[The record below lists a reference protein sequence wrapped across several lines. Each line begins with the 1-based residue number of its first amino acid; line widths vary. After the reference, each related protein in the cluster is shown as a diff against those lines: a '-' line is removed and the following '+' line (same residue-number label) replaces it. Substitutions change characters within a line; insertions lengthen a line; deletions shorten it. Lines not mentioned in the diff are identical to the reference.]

1 MVSVE
6 APNQEGQNMA
16 EIIFNIFNNS
26 WSWVQVVMLITLL
39 AMVVWPLH
47 LILKYLLR
55 RRALPPDTVLA
66 IRQEGE
72 KITVMFD
79 KNVEIENLPLQEIRG
94 LDLRQRIN

>member
-1 MVSVE
+1 
-6 APNQEGQNMA
+6 MA
-16 EIIFNIFNNS
+16 EIIFDIFNNS

-39 AMVVWPLH
+39 AMVVLPLH
-47 LILKYLLR
+47 LVIKYLLK
-55 RRALPPDTVLA
+55 RRALPPDIVLA

-79 KNVEIENLPLQEIRG
+79 KNVEIENLPLQEIRS

>member
-1 MVSVE
+1 
-6 APNQEGQNMA
+6 MA
-16 EIIFNIFNNS
+16 EIIFDIFNNS

-47 LILKYLLR
+47 LVLKYLLKR
-55 RRALPPDTVLA
+55 RTLPPDIVLA

>member
-1 MVSVE
+1 
-6 APNQEGQNMA
+6 MA
-16 EIIFNIFNNS
+16 EIIFDIFNNS
-26 WSWVQVVMLITLL
+26 WSWVQVVMLVTLL
-39 AMVVWPLH
+39 AMVVLPLH
-47 LILKYLLR
+47 LVLKYLLK
-55 RRALPPDTVLA
+55 RRALPPDIVLA

>member
-6 APNQEGQNMA
+6 APNQEGQNLA

-47 LILKYLLR
+47 LILKYLLT

>member
-1 MVSVE
+1 MAVE

-94 LDLRQRIN
+94 FDLRQRIN

>member
-1 MVSVE
+1 
-6 APNQEGQNMA
+6 MA

-47 LILKYLLR
+47 LILKYFLR

>member
-1 MVSVE
+1 MAVE

>member
-1 MVSVE
+1 
-6 APNQEGQNMA
+6 MA

-26 WSWVQVVMLITLL
+26 WSWVQVVMLITLQ

>member
-1 MVSVE
+1 MAVE

-55 RRALPPDTVLA
+55 RRALPADTVLA

>member
-1 MVSVE
+1 
-6 APNQEGQNMA
+6 MA

-55 RRALPPDTVLA
+55 RRALPPDTVLT

>member
-1 MVSVE
+1 
-6 APNQEGQNMA
+6 
-16 EIIFNIFNNS
+16 
-26 WSWVQVVMLITLL
+26 MLITLL

-55 RRALPPDTVLA
+55 RRALPADTVLA

-79 KNVEIENLPLQEIRG
+79 KNVEIENLPLQEIRE
-94 LDLRQRIN
+94 LKLRQRIN